1 LQEKEYNFQEEERS
15 HQGEVKCI
23 LDKFEGQTEQEE
35 EEAGKGE
42 AGTGTN
48 KYETNRRALERFR

>member
-1 LQEKEYNFQEEERS
+1 MYNRQVQLEREKMGKNS
-15 HQGEVKCI
+15 
-23 LDKFEGQTEQEE
+23 KFTWVTGNYADQIEQEE